1 MVQKKTSFDSVFHYT
16 SERALFGI
24 VQKDGL
30 HFRASRY
37 DCMNDS
43 EEYKWL
49 YEPLK
54 VRISE
59 EQGLPKDE
67 VNNLY
72 EKFPYVI
79 SFSERE
85 EEVAMWAKYG
95 GGGNGV
101 CLVLN
106 KELIV
111 AEAELHFKEESDV
124 AMPVRYADEKTKME
138 ILAEVV
144 EDFRN
149 QGYGTA
155 NQQEMFEDE
164 VFCSAFVKNKA
175 LWEEES
181 EFRYARIRERGM
193 VARYSVQGGKLS
205 YPEDKCGVQIRP
217 DKPIPYL
224 EIVFPL
230 KVLDKVI
237 VGPNIDAVGL
247 GNIKNKLQNTVCKE
261 IDVIPSKVKF

>member
-1 MVQKKTSFDSVFHYT
+1 MVQEKMPFDRIFHYT
-16 SERALFGI
+16 SKQALLGI

-37 DCMNDS
+37 DSMNDS

-59 EQGLPKDE
+59 EQGLSKDE

-79 SFSERE
+79 SFSEKE
-85 EEVAMWAKYG
+85 EDVAMWAKYG

-111 AEAELHFKEESDV
+111 AEAELHFKKESDV
-124 AMPVRYADEKTKME
+124 VMPVRYADEKTKME
-138 ILAEVV
+138 TLAEVA
-144 EDFRN
+144 EKFRN
-149 QGYGTA
+149 QGYGTGS
-155 NQQEMFEDE
+155 QQEKFEDE
-164 VFCSAFVKNKA
+164 IYCSAFVKSKA
-175 LWEEES
+175 LWEEEA

-205 YPEDKCGVQIRP
+205 YPEDKRGVQLRP
-217 DKPIPYL
+217 DKSIPYL

-230 KVLDKVI
+230 EVLDRI
-237 VGPNIDAVGL
+237 IIGPNIDTVGI
-247 GNIKNKLQNTVCKE
+247 GNIKNKLGNTIRKE
-261 IDVIPSKVKF
+261 INVIPSKVKF

>member
-1 MVQKKTSFDSVFHYT
+1 MVQEKMPFDRIFHYT
-16 SERALFGI
+16 SKQALLGI

-37 DCMNDS
+37 DSMNDS

-79 SFSERE
+79 SFSEKE
-85 EEVAMWAKYG
+85 EDVAMWAKYG

-175 LWEEES
+175 LWEDEA

-193 VARYSVQGGKLS
+193 TARYSMQGGEFS
-205 YPEDKCGVQIRP
+205 YPEDKRDIQFRP
-217 DKPIPYL
+217 DKSTPYL

-230 KVLDKVI
+230 EVLDKIV
-237 VGPNIDAVGL
+237 VGPNMGAAGIGS
-247 GNIKNKLQNTVCKE
+247 IKNKLEKSVHKE
-261 IDVIPSKVKF
+261 IDVIPSKF

>member
-1 MVQKKTSFDSVFHYT
+1 MVQEKMPFDRIFHYT
-16 SERALFGI
+16 SKQALLGI

-37 DCMNDS
+37 DSMNDS

-59 EQGLPKDE
+59 EQGLSKDE

-79 SFSERE
+79 SFSEKE
-85 EEVAMWAKYG
+85 EDVAMWAKYG

-111 AEAELHFKEESDV
+111 AEAELHFKKESDV
-124 AMPVRYADEKTKME
+124 VMPVRYADEKTKME
-138 ILAEVV
+138 TLAEVA
-144 EDFRN
+144 EKFRN
-149 QGYGTA
+149 QGYGTGS
-155 NQQEMFEDE
+155 QQEKFEDE
-164 VFCSAFVKNKA
+164 IYCSAFVKNKA
-175 LWEEES
+175 LWEEEA

-193 VARYSVQGGKLS
+193 EAKYSIQGGEFT
-205 YPEDKCGVQIRP
+205 YPEDKRNIKLRP
-217 DKPIPYL
+217 DKSIPYL
-224 EIVFPL
+224 DMVFPL
-230 KVLDKVI
+230 QVLDRII
-237 VGPNIDAVGL
+237 VGPHMDVG
-247 GNIKNKLQNTVCKE
+247 GMEKIKKELENTVGKV
-261 IDVIPSKVKF
+261 IDVAPSNVKF